1 MLPSKKYHQ
10 GLWIC
15 LIAIAALYTLYYNIN
30 HPAPGFIRKTVQGM
44 VSPLESAAN
53 IPLKGL
59 TDAWKHYLFLVG
71 LAESN
76 EQLKAENLRLTGE
89 LIRSREDER
98 ELSRLQQLLGLRKT
112 VNHPTLAARVVGR
125 NPSSIFKLIIINRGE
140 NDGLRAGLPVLTS
153 LGVAG
158 RILETSWKSSRVLL
172 IIDEN
177 SNIDAILQNSR
188 AHGIL
193 QGAASAGCKLKYVVK
208 TADVKVGDVVLSSGM
223 DGIFPKG
230 LPLGVVSYVSK
241 SNADMFQKI
250 NIAPFVNSLGMEE
263 VLVIM
268 ATQTEGK

>member
-112 VNHPTLAARVVGR
+112 VNHPMLAARVVGR

-230 LPLGVVSYVSK
+230 LPLGVVSYVSR

-268 ATQTEGK
+268 TTQTEGK